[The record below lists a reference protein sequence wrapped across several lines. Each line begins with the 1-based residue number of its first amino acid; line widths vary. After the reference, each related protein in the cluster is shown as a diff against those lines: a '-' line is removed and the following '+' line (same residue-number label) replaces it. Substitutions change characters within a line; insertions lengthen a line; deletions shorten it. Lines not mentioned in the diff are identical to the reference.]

1 MITFLLLFFMFF
13 SSLEQRVVD
22 AIASEDYQ
30 FVESV
35 LKSKKVNATSLV
47 YGKPLIIHAVIHNKP
62 EMVLLLAEYGAMN
75 VDPLCKD
82 GKDVFDYAKQFKS
95 TLALAQIIVIRA

>member
-1 MITFLLLFFMFF
+1 MIILFLFMLFA
-13 SSLEQRVVD
+13 SLEEKMVD
-22 AIASEDYQ
+22 AIASEDYE

-35 LKSKKVNATSLV
+35 LKSKQVSPTSMV

-62 EMVLLLAEYGAMN
+62 EMVLLLAEYGAMR
-75 VDPLCKD
+75 VDPLCED
-82 GKDVFDYAKQFKS
+82 GKDVFDYAKEYES

>member
-1 MITFLLLFFMFF
+1 MITLFLFMLFASPEERM
-13 SSLEQRVVD
+13 VD

-35 LKSKKVNATSLV
+35 LKSKRVKPTALV

-62 EMVLLLAEYGAMN
+62 EMVLLLAEYGAMR

-82 GKDVFDYAKQFKS
+82 GKDVFDYAQEYGS

>member
-1 MITFLLLFFMFF
+1 MIILFLFMLFA
-13 SSLEQRVVD
+13 SLEEKMVD
-22 AIASEDYQ
+22 AIASEDYE

-35 LKSKKVNATSLV
+35 LKSKQVSPTSMV

-62 EMVLLLAEYGAMN
+62 EMVLLLTEYGAMR
-75 VDPLCKD
+75 VDPLCED
-82 GKDVFDYAKQFKS
+82 GKDVFDYAQEYKS